1 MRVDNLVRVPEQG
14 LAFIVLANTSLLSRA
29 YGLGV
34 DSDVLR
40 SDVARLFVESFVTGN
55 EPLPGNH

>member
-1 MRVDNLVRVPEQG
+1 M
-14 LAFIVLANTSLLSRA
+14 LSRA

-55 EPLPGNH
+55 EPLPGN